1 MPVQRERCGGVTRPC
16 DFHTD
21 LQREQVEVD
30 REAQRVF
37 LPGGHLQHSS
47 HATVTEAVIV
57 MLKSAPAARV

>member
-30 REAQRVF
+30 RDAQRA
-37 LPGGHLQHSS
+37 LLAGGYLQHSS
-47 HATVTEAVIV
+47 HATVTEAVIFMV
-57 MLKSAPAARV
+57 KSAPVARA